1 MSLTVNQFSLQ
12 IEVIHLESDFQILS
26 LDMSQLWAGN
36 PETEDFFSHDVYT
49 SYTGVTATSV

>member
-49 SYTGVTATSV
+49 SIQV